1 MPTLYRFNRREFRV
15 KPITINVAKPI
26 TLSFIKLYKR
36 CVSPFLPVSCRHL
49 PTCSDYAY
57 VAIEKHGVV
66 LGAVMTA
73 KRLFRCRPFGTK
85 GYDPVP

>member
-1 MPTLYRFNRREFRV
+1 MPTLYRSNKREFRE
-15 KPITINVAKPI
+15 KLITINVAKPMV
-26 TLSFIKLYKR
+26 LSLLRFYKR

-49 PTCSDYAY
+49 PTCSEYAY
-57 VAIEKHGVV
+57 LAIEKHGVC
-66 LGAVMTA
+66 LGAAITA